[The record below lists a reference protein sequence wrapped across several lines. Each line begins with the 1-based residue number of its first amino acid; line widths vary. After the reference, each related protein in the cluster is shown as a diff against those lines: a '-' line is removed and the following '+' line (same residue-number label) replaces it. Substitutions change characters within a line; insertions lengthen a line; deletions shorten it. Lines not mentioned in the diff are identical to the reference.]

1 MQLDKKKYTLFLNC
15 YAAFILFCFFSYS
28 ARKPVAVAGDE
39 KSANA
44 PSRAPATQPRTLSA
58 PSSFAP
64 APQRRRRTA
73 TPTAVRP
80 GPPGASG
87 PTAAPA
93 VAAATVGVRATACWR
108 ETAALA
114 ATAK

>member
-1 MQLDKKKYTLFLNC
+1 MQLLLYSAISF
-15 YAAFILFCFFSYS
+15 S
-28 ARKPVAVAGDE
+28 ARKPVAAAGDE

-44 PSRAPATQPRTLSA
+44 PSHAPATPPRTLSA
-58 PSSFAP
+58 PSSSAP

-87 PTAAPA
+87 PTAAPVA
-93 VAAATVGVRATACWR
+93 AAATVGDRATVY
-108 ETAALA
+108 
-114 ATAK
+114 